1 MVIITLL
8 VSGFYFIAAENTQ
21 EQTGTVFRLP
31 LRTEEKAKKSKIKQP
46 AATMEEVDRLLQDF
60 EAVMGESLLFLNN
73 VRKVGVYT
81 AKEDGTIELEY
92 ETRLT
97 ADESNT
103 QKQRE
108 FFEHVQHEA
117 KRLKSEDRVLSL
129 GDFSP
134 KEVAV
139 HCCLSASDG
148 DSEEWLVVNRFG
160 LSKQEHLPENLQHPQ
175 AVQKHKLLP
184 LGGVALCLSPENT
197 EQKRSS
203 APNRLHGKG
212 R

>member
-1 MVIITLL
+1 M
-8 VSGFYFIAAENTQ
+8 
-21 EQTGTVFRLP
+21 FRLP
-31 LRTEEKAKKSKIKQP
+31 LRTEERASQSKIKQP
-46 AATMEEVDRLLQDF
+46 AATMEEVDKLLRDF

-81 AKEDGTIELEY
+81 AMEDGTIELEY

-117 KRLKSEDRVLSL
+117 KRLKSEDGAPRL
-129 GDFSP
+129 GDFTL

-139 HCCLSASDG
+139 QCCLSASDG
-148 DSEEWLVVNRFG
+148 VSEEWLVVNRFG
-160 LSKQEHLPENLQHPQ
+160 LSKQEDLPEKLQQPQ
-175 AVQKHKLLP
+175 AVQKHRLLP
-184 LGGVALCLSPENT
+184 LGGVACLLYTSPSPRDGL
-197 EQKRSS
+197 KSRMPSS
-203 APNRLHGKG
+203 A
-212 R
+212 